1 MPMQLQ
7 LIPADTRMEASAD
20 GASFNISES
29 ATRTFLCRLTVTD
42 QIEQESLDVS
52 IWGSADG
59 QTWPKRPLLKLPQQF
74 YRGTTKLVLDLSLR
88 PEVKFIRARWDLN
101 RWRSE
106 EHTSELQSQSN
117 LHSFPTRRSSDLKTA
132 AAVLSRDDEAGPRSL
147 ASSRSEVYP
156 SAVGSEPLGKSRAD
170 THVRRGVG
178 PGGNSADVPRNA
190 HKADGPRRRV
200 ESPTRQESVERE
212 KKFPWNCLRLEF
224 RA

>member
-59 QTWPKRPLLKLPQQF
+59 ETWPKKPLLKLPQQF

-101 RWRSE
+101 RWGRVAPIPMFVAGMDLVEIPPMSRE
-106 EHTSELQSQSN
+106 T
-117 LHSFPTRRSSDLKTA
+117 PTKRLVLA
-132 AAVLSRDDEAGPRSL
+132 AG
-147 ASSRSEVYP
+147 
-156 SAVGSEPLGKSRAD
+156 
-170 THVRRGVG
+170 
-178 PGGNSADVPRNA
+178 
-190 HKADGPRRRV
+190 
-200 ESPTRQESVERE
+200 
-212 KKFPWNCLRLEF
+212 
-224 RA
+224 